1 MTAKEY
7 LNKIQTYRKAIESY
21 RDKIEEL
28 YVEASGVKAIVYD
41 KDRVQ
46 TSTVNR
52 FEEIMVKV
60 DIEAA
65 KMARAILKYQA
76 AVQIR
81 TEQIAGMDR
90 ADHAEILR
98 LRYVELDDFG
108 RQMSLEQ
115 ISCIMHLSYFRVRH
129 LHGEALAAFN
139 KKYKVSTH

>member
-1 MTAKEY
+1 MTVKEY
-7 LNKIQTYRKAIESY
+7 LLKIQTYRKAIESY
-21 RDKIEEL
+21 HQKIEEL

-115 ISCIMHLSYFRVRH
+115 IACIMHLSFFRVAH
-129 LHGEALAAFN
+129 LHGEALEAFRR
-139 KKYKVSTH
+139 KYL